1 MSHPHILLTGD
12 IGIWGHGIPSLTSR
26 IPVEVILVSEVKL
39 PYQLRYRSG
48 LRGVVHIYAGKGP
61 CPQLVKSLVEIQHKT
76 QLPQLVLGEQLEDIL
91 RLFPGV
97 RVESLYAPLEKI
109 RKSLKWVISG
119 VPQSGVPSADRKS
132 RFLPLPMLQAMQWLN
147 QGQDMTEI
155 ARRWNVPVSTAY
167 SRYRNYRNRNG
178 LNKSTEHAA
187 VCGMADLLIGLYN
200 SVELT
205 DQTIWD
211 RM

>member
-1 MSHPHILLTGD
+1 MSYPHILLSGD
-12 IGIWGHGIPSLTSR
+12 LGIWGQGIRSLTSR
-26 IPVEVILVSEVKL
+26 IPVEVILVSEDKL
-39 PYQLRYRSG
+39 PYQLQYRSG

-97 RVESLYAPLEKI
+97 RVESLYAPLEKV

-119 VPQSGVPSADRKS
+119 VRSADRKS

-155 ARRWNVPVSTAY
+155 ARRWNVPVATAY

-187 VCGMADLLIGLYN
+187 VCGMADLLIGLYD
-200 SVELT
+200 SVALT
-205 DQTIWD
+205 DQTRWD
-211 RM
+211 HM